1 MRKSAVLVVAAVI
14 AGLLGVPPLAPPS
27 ASAAALP
34 PAAGAGVIN
43 GLIWR
48 DANADGV
55 NDASETGYSGVSV
68 QLLDSTGTVV
78 RSTTTDASGIYSFA
92 SLTGGPYTVRI
103 PSTPTYF
110 EVVGGGAD
118 QQLTQGPSPTVGVS
132 AAVQPGTTVTC
143 SPP

>member
-1 MRKSAVLVVAAVI
+1 MSKQENTTLLRVGIFMAIGLSVI
-14 AGLLGVPPLAPPS
+14 AAMVVYFGRFG
-27 ASAAALP
+27 
-34 PAAGAGVIN
+34 
-43 GLIWR
+43 
-48 DANADGV
+48 DAV
-55 NDASETGYSGVSV
+55 RGYYD
-68 QLLDSTGTVV
+68 L
-78 RSTTTDASGIYSFA
+78 RAEFPDASGIYTFA
-92 SLTGGPYTVRI
+92 SLTGGPHTVRI